1 MSDENQVD
9 IPIRKESSSS
19 SSVESRFIFGESSDP
34 IHIQQSQQEPFLAE
48 DNKNNFHN
56 KSNRLKNHVEKS
68 IDQTLDYSSNYLE
81 ETSMNPLN
89 DQSSTYNILDQ
100 SMNDGDPLSYSDNET
115 HSHLLPNDNQI
126 SNTDH
131 QSKAQRQL
139 DEEDIPP
146 ADMKLNEIP
155 IQNDNNNNNNNDGDD
170 NDRLTIG
177 LLSNSADNFSSTKYE
192 TSFEHHSIQ
201 DESIIDQTETSSTES
216 KSSSE
221 ENNSSIEYEKLNE
234 NQSTVD
240 KTKNSST
247 ESEPDSNDSSHLN
260 QSEEQTEND
269 NENNIISDEPLVDEA
284 GSKTNLIE
292 NHSSHESDIEDEDED
307 EQSVNIPTGE
317 STESDSSSTEDS
329 HSVESEKSN
338 ENNNQNDISLI
349 ESTVD
354 EAKNISKESESNS
367 IEESPFDNMQ
377 KQNEDVDEHD
387 ISSDDLIIDQTGNI
401 LTELQSNISDNHS
414 LVNLERTNESDN
426 SLVDSTVDQTK
437 NISTECESNSI
448 EDLQSAESEKSNED
462 NNQNGIPLVATTVVD
477 ETNKSSIESESILTD
492 NDSSRESEN
501 ENRNDNP
508 LMEPIFN
515 ETNSSTTE
523 FQSNSIENL
532 PLIQSE
538 KSNEDNY
545 ENGIHLEEPTDDQA
559 KNNSIESESTSID
572 DPHLTESEKSNEDDN
587 NNSDCPLVEKTVDE
601 TNNSSTESGAILT
614 DNNSSRESEK
624 ENENPNKRTEINN
637 SLKSCLLPD
646 VANEIVKENHSNSTD
661 DNIEFEN
668 ESIEQVNIQNG
679 NHFVEKCLTS
689 QLIDTDNRLEIKSN
703 NLNNEDNEKQSS
715 VSNSKLNPSEFEDI
729 LGNKSLLKQTT
740 VTGESDSR
748 PTRST
753 MATVSYKLS
762 IIDSLTSNI
771 HLIENVSKERFFI
784 SECDII
790 GAIDICVQSMNRGE
804 CALINCDIR
813 HCYGEMGCHEK
824 QIPAISTNNS
834 YRMLIEL
841 ELHDWQSP
849 PDIRKLSID
858 ERLYWGDKKRHMGNF
873 HYRRQDNSTALQCYN
888 GALRFLNTDLNPI
901 LISFDENQRLILN
914 DRYIQ
919 VENNVA
925 QVNLLLKNY
934 DVCLNAVENVLKHD
948 PNNVKALF
956 RQGKAFFQLGLYDK
970 AIPPLKL
977 FMQIQKGNS
986 NATVD
991 KEKVTE
997 MIQTCEN
1004 KLAHYEKSEKE
1015 IYQRMFR
1022 PKTTASSPSNQQR
1035 QTKATNQIDNRNA
1048 SWWPYVALGSA
1059 VLATV
1064 ALVTFIKHRKIS

>member
-9 IPIRKESSSS
+9 IQIRKESSSS
-19 SSVESRFIFGESSDP
+19 SSEGSRFIFGESSDP
-34 IHIQQSQQEPFLAE
+34 IHIQQSQQETFLAE
-48 DNKNNFHN
+48 DNKNNFHS
-56 KSNRLKNHVEKS
+56 KSKKLKNHGENS
-68 IDQTLDYSSNYLE
+68 IEQTLDYSSNYLE

-89 DQSSTYNILDQ
+89 DQSSIYYILDQ

-115 HSHLLPNDNQI
+115 HSHLIPNDNQI
-126 SNTDH
+126 SNIDH

-146 ADMKLNEIP
+146 ADMKLDEIP
-155 IQNDNNNNNNNDGDD
+155 IQNDNKNNNNDDD
-170 NDRLTIG
+170 DDWLTIC
-177 LLSNSADNFSSTKYE
+177 LQSNSADNFSSTKHE
-192 TSFEHHSIQ
+192 ISVENHPIQ

-216 KSSSE
+216 KSSSD

-247 ESEPDSNDSSHLN
+247 ESEPDSNDNSHLN

-269 NENNIISDEPLVDEA
+269 NENNIISDEPLVGETE
-284 GSKTNLIE
+284 SKTNLIE
-292 NHSSHESDIEDEDED
+292 NHSSHESDIEDE
-307 EQSVNIPTGE
+307 QSINVLTGE

-329 HSVESEKSN
+329 QSVESEKSN
-338 ENNNQNDISLI
+338 ENNNQNDISLT

-367 IEESPFDNMQ
+367 IEESPFDNTQ

-387 ISSDDLIIDQTGNI
+387 ISSDELIIDQTGNI
-401 LTELQSNISDNHS
+401 LTELQSNINDNHS
-414 LVNLERTNESDN
+414 LVNFERTNESDN

-437 NISTECESNSI
+437 NISTECESNSM
-448 EDLQSAESEKSNED
+448 EDPRSTESEKLNED
-462 NNQNGIPLVATTVVD
+462 NNQNDIPLVEITVD

-508 LMEPIFN
+508 SMEPIFN

-538 KSNEDNY
+538 KANEYNY
-545 ENGIHLEEPTDDQA
+545 ESGIHLEASTDEQT

-572 DPHLTESEKSNEDDN
+572 DPHLAESEKSTEDN
-587 NNSDCPLVEKTVDE
+587 NNRDCPLVEKTVDE
-601 TNNSSTESGAILT
+601 TNNSSIESGAILT

-624 ENENPNKRTEINN
+624 ENENPSKSTEINN
-637 SLKSCLLPD
+637 SFRSCLLPD
-646 VANEIVKENHSNSTD
+646 VANEIVEENHRNSTD

-679 NHFVEKCLTS
+679 NHFVEECLTS
-689 QLIDTDNRLEIKSN
+689 QLIDTEDRLEIKSN
-703 NLNNEDNEKQSS
+703 NLNNEDDEKQSS

-813 HCYGEMGCHEK
+813 HCYGDMGCHEK

-841 ELHDWQSP
+841 ELHDWQTP
-849 PDIRKLSID
+849 PNIRKLSID

-873 HYRRQDNSTALQCYN
+873 HYRRQDNSTSLQCYN

-901 LISFDENQRLILN
+901 LISFDENQRIILK

-934 DVCLNAVENVLKHD
+934 NACLNAVENVLKYD

-970 AIPPLKL
+970 AIPPLKV

-997 MIQTCEN
+997 MIQICET

-1022 PKTTASSPSNQQR
+1022 PKTTTSSPSNQQR
-1035 QTKATNQIDNRNA
+1035 QTKTTNQIDNKND